1 MCVCVRERERE
12 RERRQS
18 KQVLA
23 HAWIELPKKNMAE
36 RRTFHF
42 THFLY
47 QIINHHAESGK
58 EKKILNFSK
67 QKITSVFFFYQS
79 TLFFSTLKLFT
90 FLGNFTFFC
99 FCLVVEWLRLNF
111 HVQVDC
117 HLKSLSLSSFNEW
130 FFLPPPLLHTH
141 TYAHKLYKWFS
152 FGIIE

>member
-1 MCVCVRERERE
+1 MIQGERDVCVCVCVLERERE

-58 EKKILNFSK
+58 EKNSK
-67 QKITSVFFFYQS
+67 FFEEKDHEYVFFINQLFFFNSETIHISGKFYITFVSVSVFEM
-79 TLFFSTLKLFT
+79 TKTDFS
-90 FLGNFTFFC
+90 C
-99 FCLVVEWLRLNF
+99 PSRL
-111 HVQVDC
+111 
-117 HLKSLSLSSFNEW
+117 S
-130 FFLPPPLLHTH
+130 P
-141 TYAHKLYKWFS
+141 
-152 FGIIE
+152 